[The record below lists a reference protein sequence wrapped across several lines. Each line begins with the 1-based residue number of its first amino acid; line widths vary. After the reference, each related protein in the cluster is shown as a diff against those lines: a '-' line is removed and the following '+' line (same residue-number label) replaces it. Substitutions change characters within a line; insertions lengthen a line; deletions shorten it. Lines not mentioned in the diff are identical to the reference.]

1 MVPCSRCGKESPD
14 GSLHCV
20 HCGTRVG
27 DDGLARTQMGMP
39 VIKPVGGPGGGLGGG
54 SKPAGL
60 LAGLPALRTK
70 TTSPLVSGEFS
81 LHPAGSEEP
90 LKTMV
95 GMPIYEGALRAE
107 VPSEPAPLAPAED
120 EEPAPT
126 VAMQGLTDAQLA
138 EEPAPTVAL
147 QGLTD
152 AQVAASAPQ
161 DPGPTVVVT
170 PTPVTAQPEPVRP
183 TEQPVVTQARVAAAP
198 GSGSKKWVIL
208 VLVLAAAGALAWFAT
223 R

>member
-1 MVPCSRCGKESPD
+1 MVPCARCGQDSPE

-39 VIKPVGGPGGGLGGG
+39 VIKAPAGSARPV
-54 SKPAGL
+54 GL

-81 LHPAGSEEP
+81 LHPAEGNEA

-107 VPSEPAPLAPAED
+107 VPAEPAPLETPE
-120 EEPAPT
+120 EEPAAT
-126 VAMQGLTDAQLA
+126 VAMMGLTDEQVG
-138 EEPAPTVAL
+138 EEPAATLAMM
-147 QGLTD
+147 GLTD
-152 AQVAASAPQ
+152 AQVGEEPAA
-161 DPGPTVVVT
+161 TVAMVGLTDDQV
-170 PTPVTAQPEPVRP
+170 E
-183 TEQPVVTQARVAAAP
+183 AAAP
-198 GSGSKKWVIL
+198 AVSVVATPAARPATPAKAPASSGGGNKWIVIL
-208 VLVLAAAGALAWFAT
+208 VALAAAGAAAWFVL
-223 R
+223 RP